1 MDAGAVFDKVTAW
14 RTARARIDC
23 QSRACCS
30 EAKHGKGEGEGGMKR
45 GREESKPTALSP
57 AR

>member
-23 QSRACCS
+23 QSRACT
-30 EAKHGKGEGEGGMKR
+30 EAKQGEAWQGRGGGGDEEG
-45 GREESKPTALSP
+45 
-57 AR
+57 